1 MRDDVPWLFSLVSRF
16 ALRRSHAGLKRTE
29 RIVDASNV
37 LLTHCKVI
45 RHDWIDRVSF
55 LQLGTGMVFTLYYL
69 HLFTM
74 YFSIYDSTW
83 FNMIQ
88 HDSTWFNRRR
98 QLLGAGPSLRP
109 RPFWLRWS
117 RWGWDEHHSM
127 SSSSSSPLH
136 FSNVS
141 DVSLQAQREL
151 LWKAVA
157 ILPGIAI
164 ITNH

>member
-37 LLTHCKVI
+37 LLTNCTVI
-45 RHDWIDRVSF
+45 GHDRVSF
-55 LQLGTGMVFTLYYL
+55 LQLGTGMVSTYIYFI
-69 HLFTM
+69 LFTM
-74 YFSIYDSTW
+74 YLSIY
-83 FNMIQ
+83 
-88 HDSTWFNRRR
+88 DSTWFNRRR